1 MWYSIDRNKKEME
14 KAKKPKGRT
23 GSHVPGSFCTNGK
36 VDRRKGYSNV
46 LGTLSAAK
54 KKRKDRAQ
62 CTKQFLA
69 RTTKKFG
76 GREVSPMD
84 TVSQQGF
91 GTGYRQS
98 GTAFVF
104 RNF

>member
-1 MWYSIDRNKKEME
+1 MWYPIDRNKKEMDE
-14 KAKKPKGRT
+14 TKKPKGRT
-23 GSHVPGSFCTNGK
+23 GSHVPGSFCTDGK

-69 RTTKKFG
+69 KATRSLEG
-76 GREVSPMD
+76 ER
-84 TVSQQGF
+84 
-91 GTGYRQS
+91 
-98 GTAFVF
+98 
-104 RNF
+104 